1 MSPTQPEIIGLI
13 PAAGRGTRIG
23 PLPCSKEVY
32 PVGFAS
38 TDGGRRVPKA
48 VCQYLLEKMRVA
60 GIVKAYVVLREG
72 KWDIPASL
80 GDGAT
85 AGMHLAYLMVGISFG
100 VPFTLDQAYPFV
112 RGSLVALGFP
122 DTWFGAHDA
131 FARLL
136 ARQTATRAD
145 VVLGLFPTDRQ
156 EKVDMVDVDKAGR
169 VRRIVIKPRQ
179 TDLHYAWGIA
189 VWSPAFTEFLHEY
202 VAVRR
207 ESAGQAPELFVGDAV
222 QAAINQGMQV
232 ESVQV
237 DDEPFLDIGTPD
249 DLLRATRRLGGVPV
263 PALTPAE

>member
-112 RGSLVALGFP
+112 RDSRRPFALQCDHRSFVTCFP
-122 DTWFGAHDA
+122 AA
-131 FARLL
+131 LL
-136 ARQTATRAD
+136 G
-145 VVLGLFPTDRQ
+145 VL
-156 EKVDMVDVDKAGR
+156 
-169 VRRIVIKPRQ
+169 PRQ
-179 TDLHYAWGIA
+179 DT
-189 VWSPAFTEFLHEY
+189 
-202 VAVRR
+202 
-207 ESAGQAPELFVGDAV
+207 
-222 QAAINQGMQV
+222 
-232 ESVQV
+232 
-237 DDEPFLDIGTPD
+237 
-249 DLLRATRRLGGVPV
+249 
-263 PALTPAE
+263 